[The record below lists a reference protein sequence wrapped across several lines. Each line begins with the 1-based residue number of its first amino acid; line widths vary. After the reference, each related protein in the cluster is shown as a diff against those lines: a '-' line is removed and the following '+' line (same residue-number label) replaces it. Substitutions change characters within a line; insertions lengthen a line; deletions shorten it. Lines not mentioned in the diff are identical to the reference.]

1 MCGICGVVGIE
12 RPELAEEIT
21 RRMMGALVH
30 RGPDEDGLLLAPSAA
45 LGMRRLSI
53 IDLPG
58 GHQPVFNET
67 GDVGVV
73 FNGEIYNFPQL
84 RKTLEA
90 RGHLFRTH
98 SDTEVIVHA
107 YEEWGE
113 QCLCEL
119 RGMFGIAIWDARASG
134 TSGEAARR
142 ARIFLAR
149 DRLGIKPLYYAATGG
164 ALLFSSEVRSLLASG
179 RIEPRLSPDSLE
191 AYLTFGSVVE
201 PSTLVEGIF
210 SLPPGHFLAFTAD
223 APPGKPSPKPYWIYS
238 DAVLQKEGP
247 KPKTLKEAA
256 KLLRPLLEETVRDH
270 LLADVPLGVFLSS
283 GLDSTSLVALA
294 SRVQSDLHTFTVVF
308 PEQLYSEAKI
318 SRETAKHF
326 KTRHEEILLSPDT
339 LVAQLD
345 DAVRS
350 LDQPTMDGLNT
361 YFVSRAAR
369 QGGLKVALSG
379 LGSDE
384 IFGGYSTFESTPRA
398 AFVAGLGRWIP
409 GPFRRFTAGA
419 AVRIAAGDA
428 VRKAAAAWRSPRDFP
443 HAYYF
448 TRLLFTPSRVRR
460 LLSPY
465 LESEKYSREREYP
478 WRIRMHE
485 TARQAGGLDSFTAV
499 SCFELQSYMVNTLL
513 RDTDSASM
521 ANSLEV
527 RVPFLD
533 HRLVEFVG
541 RLPRSAKYTS
551 GVPKSL
557 LVEALADV
565 LPDDVVG
572 QSKRTFT
579 LPWEVW
585 LRGSL
590 GVRLSQDLA
599 NITPPLRE
607 YLNARAVRGAWQ
619 NFVIGQTNWS
629 RPWSL
634 YVLNEWVRHHVT
646 EAANIAVSA
655 RVSTPVSRVEA
666 VHNAAAS
673 ATASNPRP

>member
-1 MCGICGVVGIE
+1 MCGICGVIGIQ
-12 RPELAEEIT
+12 RSELAEEIT
-21 RRMMGALVH
+21 RRMMGALEH
-30 RGPDEDGLLLAPSAA
+30 RGPDDEGLLVVPSAA

-67 GDVGVV
+67 GNVAVV

-84 RKTLEA
+84 RKMLEG
-90 RGHLFRTH
+90 RGHAFRTH

-113 QCLCEL
+113 HCLREL
-119 RGMFGIAIWDARASG
+119 RGMFAIAIWDARSSATSGG
-134 TSGEAARR
+134 TSGEAAQR
-142 ARIFLAR
+142 AQIFLAR
-149 DRLGIKPLYYAATGG
+149 DRLGIKPLYYAVAGG

-179 RIEPRLSPDSLE
+179 RLQPRLSPNSLE
-191 AYLTFGSVVE
+191 AYLTFGSVAE
-201 PSTLVEGIF
+201 PSTLVEGVF
-210 SLPPGHFLAFTAD
+210 SVPPGHCLAFPAD
-223 APPGKPSPKPYWIYS
+223 APPAKPAPKPYWIYS
-238 DAVLQKEGP
+238 DAVLQQEGP
-247 KPKTLKEAA
+247 KPKNLQEAA

-270 LLADVPLGVFLSS
+270 MIADVPLGVFLSS
-283 GLDSTSLVALA
+283 GLDSTALVALG
-294 SRVQSDLHTFTVVF
+294 SRFQSDLHTFTVVF
-308 PEQLYSEAKI
+308 PEQRFSEAEI
-318 SRETAKHF
+318 SRETAKRF
-326 KTRHEEILLSPDT
+326 KTRHQEVLLSPSV
-339 LVAQLD
+339 LVDQLE
-345 DAVRS
+345 DAVKS

-369 QGGLKVALSG
+369 QAGLKVALSG

-398 AFVAGLGRWIP
+398 AFVAGLGRWTP
-409 GPFRRFTAGA
+409 GPFRSLTAA
-419 AVRIAAGDA
+419 MAVRIAAGDA
-428 VRKAAAAWRSPRDFP
+428 VRKAAATWRSPRDFP

-460 LLSPY
+460 LLAPY
-465 LESEKYSREREYP
+465 FESDEYSGSHENPWRERM
-478 WRIRMHE
+478 RE
-485 TARQAGGLDSFTAV
+485 TTRQAGRLDSFTSV

-513 RDTDSASM
+513 RDTDAASM

-541 RLPRSAKYTS
+541 RLPKNAKYMRE
-551 GVPKSL
+551 VQKSL
-557 LVEALADV
+557 LVEALSGL
-565 LPDDVVG
+565 LPDEVVG
-572 QSKRTFT
+572 QAKRTFT

-585 LRGSL
+585 LRGPL

-599 NITPPLRE
+599 NLTPPLRQ
-607 YLNARAVRGAWQ
+607 YLNPRAVRGAWQ

-634 YVLNEWVRHHVT
+634 FVLNEWVRHHVT
-646 EAANIAVSA
+646 DAADNPVSTANVIHTAAVSTTT
-655 RVSTPVSRVEA
+655 SNSR
-666 VHNAAAS
+666 S
-673 ATASNPRP
+673 